1 MIPVRLG
8 LGDGSVTEIIATEP
22 VREIIVGKK
31 Q

>member
-8 LGDGSVTEIIATEP
+8 LGDGSVTEIIVTEP
-22 VREIIVGKK
+22 VHEIIVGKK

>member
-8 LGDGSVTEIIATEP
+8 LGDGSVTEIIAAEP
-22 VREIIVGKK
+22 VGEIIVGKK

>member
-8 LGDGSVTEIIATEP
+8 LGDGNVTEIIPTEP
-22 VREIIVGKK
+22 VQEIIVGKK